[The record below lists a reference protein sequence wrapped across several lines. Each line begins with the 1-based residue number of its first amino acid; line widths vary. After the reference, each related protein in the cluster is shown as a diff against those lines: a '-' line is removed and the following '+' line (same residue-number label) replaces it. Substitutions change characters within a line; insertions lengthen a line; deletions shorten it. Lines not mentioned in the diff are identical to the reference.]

1 MSFAAFIVAAA
12 VLLFAFAM
20 AVGTIT
26 RDPSTDTPPPETVS
40 AEQASSENVV
50 PTQPAV
56 TQPEADAN
64 GNADAQDDTASQTDA
79 QPEPQAPSQQMAA
92 VGDEPEEGAT
102 PAKASAADVV
112 ESHDPSF
119 PSHHS
124 SAPAPAAAP
133 APALAVAAKRTQ

>member
-40 AEQASSENVV
+40 AEQASSENVL

-56 TQPEADAN
+56 TQPEADA
-64 GNADAQDDTASQTDA
+64 NADAQDDTASQTDA

-102 PAKASAADVV
+102 PATASAADPV

-119 PSHHS
+119 PTHHS

-133 APALAVAAKRTQ
+133 ASALAVAAKRTQ